1 MSESRRFDVA
11 GEAAARR
18 HAEAQSAVSRVLVR
32 APDADE
38 AFRNLLPAIADALG
52 WDHAGAWLLDPEG
65 LHLVCTHTWCIDD
78 PALSSFVTV
87 TRGLRSARG
96 QGLVGRVWDAA
107 RPMWLRDAFRL
118 PEFRRARQA
127 RDAGFVDGVAF
138 PVAGATGVVA
148 VIECFTR
155 AIGTPDEDLLRLT
168 EALGHQIGLFLD
180 RCAAERA
187 LEENEARYAA
197 IVHAAFDAVIVI
209 DEGGRV
215 TEFNPAAERLFGYS
229 RRDVVGEE
237 MAAVIIPPDLRDA
250 HRVGLRRWRESGETR
265 VLERRL
271 ELRACRRD
279 GSEFPVELTIS
290 RFPLRGRTAF
300 IGIVRDITE
309 QKRYEQDRES
319 LLAAERR
326 SRTDATAASGLKDE
340 FLAALS
346 HEMRTP
352 LNAVLGW
359 THMLITN
366 TVSQDRIEA
375 ALQTIF
381 RNAEAQKR
389 IVDDLLDISAF
400 VKGQMR
406 MEFSRLN
413 IAEVIDGAWEALRPA
428 AAAKRILVTLEVGN
442 AFVRGDRMRLQ
453 QVFWNLI
460 SNAVKFTPS
469 QGHIAITSESDD
481 QATTIAVSDNGVGID
496 QEFLPF
502 VFDRFRQGAG
512 VHMSAGGLGLGLSIV
527 RQIVEAHG
535 GSVGA
540 ASDGSG
546 CGTTFR
552 VRLPLDS
559 KTGPHGPLAG
569 PAPEA

>member
-1 MSESRRFDVA
+1 MYESRRFDVA
-11 GEAAARR
+11 GEAAAR
-18 HAEAQSAVSRVLVR
+18 HAEAQYAVSRVLVR
-32 APDADE
+32 ASDTDE
-38 AFRNLLPAIADALG
+38 AFRDLLPAIAAALG
-52 WDHAGAWLLDPEG
+52 WEHAGAWLLDPEG
-65 LHLVCTHTWCIDD
+65 VHLVCTHAWSQDD

-87 TRGLRSARG
+87 TRGLRGTRG
-96 QGLVGRVWDAA
+96 QGLVGRVWDTA

-118 PEFRRARQA
+118 PDFRRVRPA

-138 PVAGATGVVA
+138 PVQGATGVVA

-155 AIGTPDEDLLRLT
+155 AIETPESDLLRLT
-168 EALGHQIGLFLD
+168 EALGHQIGVFLD

-187 LEENEARYAA
+187 LEEHDARYAA
-197 IVHAAFDAVIVI
+197 IVQAAFDAVIVVDDTGCI
-209 DEGGRV
+209 
-215 TEFNPAAERLFGYS
+215 TEFNPAAERLFGYA
-229 RRDVVGEE
+229 RVDVVGQE
-237 MAAVIIPPDLRDA
+237 MAAIIIPPDLRDA
-250 HRVGLRRWRESGETR
+250 HRAGLRRWRESGESR

-271 ELRACRRD
+271 ELRARRRD

-300 IGIVRDITE
+300 IGFVRDITE
-309 QKRYEQDRES
+309 QKRYEQDREA
-319 LLAAERR
+319 LLAAEQRAR
-326 SRTDATAASGLKDE
+326 MDATTASALKDE

-366 TVSQDRIEA
+366 TVTQNRVEA
-375 ALQTIF
+375 TLQTIF

-428 AAAKRILVTLEVGN
+428 AAAKGIVVTLEVRN

-460 SNAVKFTPS
+460 SNAVKFTSS
-469 QGHIAITSESDD
+469 QGHIAITGESDD
-481 QATTIAVSDNGVGID
+481 HATTIAVSDDGVGMD
-496 QEFLPF
+496 PAFLPF
-502 VFDRFRQGAG
+502 VFDRFRQGSG
-512 VHMSAGGLGLGLSIV
+512 VHTSAGGLGLGLSIV

-535 GSVGA
+535 GSVAA
-540 ASDGSG
+540 ASDGVG
-546 CGTTFR
+546 CGATFR
-552 VRLPLDS
+552 VLLPLA
-559 KTGPHGPLAG
+559 KKNGAMGPGG
-569 PAPEA
+569 PASAS

>member
-1 MSESRRFDVA
+1 MAESRRFDVP
-11 GEAAARR
+11 GEAAERR
-18 HAEAQSAVSRVLVR
+18 HADVQYPVSRVLVR

-38 AFRNLLPAIADALG
+38 AFRNLLPAIAAALG
-52 WDHAGAWLLDPEG
+52 WEHADAWLLDPEG
-65 LHLVCTHTWCIDD
+65 THLVCTHAWCIDD

-87 TRGLRSARG
+87 TRGLRAARG

-118 PEFRRARQA
+118 AEFRRARQA
-127 RDAGFVDGVAF
+127 RDAGFIDGVAF
-138 PVAGATGVVA
+138 PVQGATGVVA

-155 AIGTPDEDLLRLT
+155 AIETPDADLLRLT
-168 EALGHQIGLFLD
+168 EALGQQVGLFFD
-180 RCAAERA
+180 RCATQRQ
-187 LEENEARYAA
+187 LEENDARYAA

-209 DEGGRV
+209 DDAGRIA
-215 TEFNPAAERLFGYS
+215 EFNPAAERLFGYS
-229 RRDVVGEE
+229 RTDVVGEE
-237 MAAVIIPPDLRDA
+237 MAAVIIPLDLRDA
-250 HRVGLRRWRESGETR
+250 HRVGLRRWRESGESR

-271 ELRACRRD
+271 ELTARRRD
-279 GSEFPVELTIS
+279 ESEFPIALAIS

-300 IGIVRDITE
+300 IGFVRDITE
-309 QKRYEQDRES
+309 QKRYEQDREA

-326 SRTDATAASGLKDE
+326 ARMDATTASGLKDE

-366 TVSQDRIEA
+366 AVTQNRIEA

-413 IAEVIDGAWEALRPA
+413 IAEVVDSAWEGLRPA
-428 AAAKRILVTLEVGN
+428 AAAKGIVVTLEVRN

-469 QGHIAITSESDD
+469 EGHIAITGEPDD
-481 QATTIAVSDNGVGID
+481 QATTIAVSDDGVGID
-496 QEFLPF
+496 PEFLPF
-502 VFDRFRQGAG
+502 VFDRFRQGTG
-512 VHMSAGGLGLGLSIV
+512 VHTSAGGLGLGLSIV

-535 GSVGA
+535 GSVAA

-546 CGTTFR
+546 LGTTFR
-552 VRLPLDS
+552 VRLPLA
-559 KTGPHGPLAG
+559 KKNGAVAG
-569 PAPEA
+569 TAPG